1 MNDINTDLRPISL
14 TPTISKIA
22 EEYVVV
28 NHVKSAVLKHIRPD
42 QYGCIPQSSTT
53 HALINLIH
61 QWSKAADGTSSD
73 VRVLIMDHRKAFDL
87 IDHSLL
93 ITKLKGYSINPCI
106 INWICDFLMD
116 RQQRVKMEN
125 DIFSEWKDVVAGVPQ
140 GTKLGPWLFLV
151 MINDLEIS
159 SADGNVIFVDDTT
172 SFEIVEKDKSSL
184 MQSMADEASLWS
196 NDNMFQIQPK
206 KCKEMR
212 ISFKKI
218 PGIYENI
225 TIDGKTIDVVRSVK
239 ILGVTL
245 QSNLKWDEHIN
256 NIVKKASKRLY
267 FLSQLKRAKVS
278 SNELVNFYVTCIR
291 SLLLYS
297 CQVFHFNLPE
307 F

>member
-1 MNDINTDLRPISL
+1 
-14 TPTISKIA
+14 
-22 EEYVVV
+22 
-28 NHVKSAVLKHIRPD
+28 
-42 QYGCIPQSSTT
+42 
-53 HALINLIH
+53 
-61 QWSKAADGTSSD
+61 
-73 VRVLIMDHRKAFDL
+73 
-87 IDHSLL
+87 
-93 ITKLKGYSINPCI
+93 
-106 INWICDFLMD
+106 MD

-125 DIFSEWKDVVAGVPQ
+125 DIYSEWKDVVAGVPQ

-212 ISFKKI
+212 ISFRKI
-218 PGIYENI
+218 PEIYENT
-225 TIDGKTIDVVRSVK
+225 TINGKTIDVVRSVK
-239 ILGVTL
+239 ILGVTF

-291 SLLLYS
+291 SMLLYS
-297 CQVFHFNLPE
+297 CQVFNFNFPE
-307 F
+307 FLNIMLERTQKRAMNIIYGYDVPYSEALVMSNLHKLCKVISYYLIIQFSSHTLT

>member
-1 MNDINTDLRPISL
+1 M
-14 TPTISKIA
+14 
-22 EEYVVV
+22 
-28 NHVKSAVLKHIRPD
+28 
-42 QYGCIPQSSTT
+42 
-53 HALINLIH
+53 
-61 QWSKAADGTSSD
+61 
-73 VRVLIMDHRKAFDL
+73 
-87 IDHSLL
+87 
-93 ITKLKGYSINPCI
+93 
-106 INWICDFLMD
+106 
-116 RQQRVKMEN
+116 
-125 DIFSEWKDVVAGVPQ
+125 AGVLQ

-225 TIDGKTIDVVRSVK
+225 TVNGKTIDVVRSVK

-256 NIVKKASKRLY
+256 NIVKNRYAQCVNASTLLAACCITV
-267 FLSQLKRAKVS
+267 LSV
-278 SNELVNFYVTCIR
+278 
-291 SLLLYS
+291 
-297 CQVFHFNLPE
+297 
-307 F
+307 